1 MCKGPEEEKYV
12 VGMRVS
18 DKWPERSEVAKRG
31 GAEQT

>member
-18 DKWPERSEVAKRG
+18 DKWPERSEVGQERRG
-31 GAEQT
+31 